1 MNVMALGRTAP
12 DRPRHFPARNPRK
25 TLALVAFVEHC
36 PNRGGQR

>member
-1 MNVMALGRTAP
+1 MSLLWGGQPRTGP
-12 DRPRHFPARNPRK
+12 DTFLRETPRK